1 MRPREPK
8 TPAGRRPLVY
18 EQEPGAEIM
27 AFEFKLPELGEGV
40 SSADVATLLVAVG
53 DSVSAGQNILELET
67 DKAVVELPIPQAG
80 KISKILV
87 KQGQT
92 LKPGDPVL
100 VLDGAATSAPAPA
113 APAPQPAAAA
123 PAPAAQPAHAPAA
136 APPPAK
142 APAGGAVEVLLPEL
156 GEGVN
161 SADIAGILVKE
172 GDQISVGQN
181 LMELETDKA
190 VVEMPS
196 THAGTVQKIHVKSG
210 QSVKVGDKLLTVA
223 ASGAAPAAQPA
234 PAAPAAPAPT
244 PVTPTNT
251 AATPA
256 PVSAPAPITPA
267 AAPAPRATTAPAATD
282 SRIPAPA
289 GPATRRLAREL
300 GVDLHLVKGSGPG
313 GRITIEDLQDFV
325 KKIMSGE
332 TRAPGAPA
340 PAPAG
345 PVAPPLPDFK
355 QFGEI
360 ERKAMNKI
368 ARTAANN
375 LSFAWQTIP
384 HVTQHDLADIT
395 ELEAGRKRASQN
407 KGVKITM
414 TVLAIKAVVA
424 ALKQFPHFNSSIDTA
439 TNEIIYKNYYHI
451 GVAVDTE
458 QGLVVPVIRDV
469 NHKSVIEIAKELDA
483 LAAKARERKLA
494 PADFQGGCFTISNL
508 GGIGGTM
515 FTPIVNWPEVA
526 ILGMS
531 RSREQLMIVNGEPK
545 PRLMLP
551 LSLSYDHRVINGADA
566 ARFIVKISGL
576 LADPSQ
582 LLIES

>member
-1 MRPREPK
+1 
-8 TPAGRRPLVY
+8 
-18 EQEPGAEIM
+18 M

-40 SSADVATLLVAVG
+40 SSADVASLLVAEG
-53 DSVSAGQNILELET
+53 QAVSAGQNILELET
-67 DKAVVELPIPQAG
+67 DKAVVELPITQAG
-80 KISKILV
+80 TISKILV
-87 KQGQT
+87 KPGQT

-100 VLDGAATSAPAPA
+100 LLDGAATTAAPPDPA
-113 APAPQPAAAA
+113 APPPAAAA
-123 PAPAAQPAHAPAA
+123 PAPTPTQT
-136 APPPAK
+136 APPPAATP
-142 APAGGAVEVLLPEL
+142 APAPAPTKSTGPVEILLPAL
-156 GEGVN
+156 GEGVS

-172 GDQISVGQN
+172 GDQITVGQN

-190 VVEMPS
+190 VVELPS
-196 THAGTVQKIHVKSG
+196 THAGKVDKILIKTG
-210 QSVKVGDKLLTVA
+210 QTVKVGDKLLVVAA
-223 ASGAAPAAQPA
+223 ASGPAA
-234 PAAPAAPAPT
+234 
-244 PVTPTNT
+244 
-251 AATPA
+251 
-256 PVSAPAPITPA
+256 PA
-267 AAPAPRATTAPAATD
+267 AAPAPTAPATAPSTPAPAPSTPPAATQRPAAPVAPPRSAPVGND
-282 SRIPAPA
+282 SKTPAPA

-300 GVDLHLVKGSGPG
+300 GVDLHLIKGSGPG

-325 KKIMSGE
+325 KKIMTGE
-332 TRAPGAPA
+332 TRAPGAAAA
-340 PAPAG
+340 PSG

-355 QFGEI
+355 QFGDI
-360 ERKAMNKI
+360 ERKPMNKI
-368 ARTAANN
+368 AKTAANN

-424 ALKQFPHFNSSIDTA
+424 ALKQFPNFNASLDSA
-439 TNEIIYKNYYHI
+439 TNEIIYKNYFHI

-458 QGLVVPVIRDV
+458 QGLVVPVIRDA
-469 NHKSVIEIAKELDA
+469 NHKSVLELAKELDV
-483 LAAKARERKLA
+483 LAAKARDRKLS

-531 RSREQLMIVNGEPK
+531 RSREQLMLVNGEPK

>member
-1 MRPREPK
+1 
-8 TPAGRRPLVY
+8 
-18 EQEPGAEIM
+18 M
-27 AFEFKLPELGEGV
+27 ALEFKLPELGEGV
-40 SSADVATLLVAVG
+40 TSADVASLLVAEG
-53 DSVSAGQNILELET
+53 ETVSAGQNVVELET
-67 DKAVVELPIPQAG
+67 DKAVVELPIPHAG
-80 KISKILV
+80 VVKKILA
-87 KQGQT
+87 KLGMT
-92 LKPGDPVL
+92 IRPGDPIMLIETAGSSTPSAPVP
-100 VLDGAATSAPAPA
+100 ATPASPAPA
-113 APAPQPAAAA
+113 SKPASPPAAPPAAATPSAPAAAA
-123 PAPAAQPAHAPAA
+123 SSGP
-136 APPPAK
+136 
-142 APAGGAVEVLLPEL
+142 VDILLPEL

-161 SADIAGILVKE
+161 FADIAGILVKE
-172 GDQISVGQN
+172 GNVIAVGQN
-181 LMELETDKA
+181 LLELETDKA
-190 VVEMPS
+190 VVELPS
-196 THAGTVQKIHVKSG
+196 THAGTIQKIHIKSG
-210 QSVKVGDKLLTVA
+210 QTVKVGEKLLTIA
-223 ASGAAPAAQPA
+223 ATSGATAPAAPPTPPAAPVSTPAPSAAKTAPAPVA
-234 PAAPAAPAPT
+234 PAAPASRT
-244 PVTPTNT
+244 T
-251 AATPA
+251 
-256 PVSAPAPITPA
+256 TPA
-267 AAPAPRATTAPAATD
+267 AA
-282 SRIPAPA
+282 SSSSKGPAPA

-300 GVDLHLVKGSGPG
+300 GVDLHLVSGSGPG
-313 GRITIEDLQDFV
+313 GRITIEDLQEFV
-325 KKIMSGE
+325 RKIMTGE
-332 TRAPGAPA
+332 TKSPNAAAAPT
-340 PAPAG
+340 G
-345 PVAPPLPDFK
+345 PVAPPLPDFT

-368 ARTAANN
+368 AKTAANN

-384 HVTQHDLADIT
+384 HVTQHDLADVT

-407 KGVKITM
+407 KTGTKITM

-424 ALKQFPHFNSSIDTA
+424 ALKQYPQFNSSIDTA
-439 TNEIIYKNYYHI
+439 TNEIIYKNYYHV

-469 NHKSVIEIAKELDA
+469 NQKSVIEIARELDA
-483 LAAKARERKLA
+483 LATRARERKLS

-508 GGIGGTM
+508 GGIGGTS

>member
-1 MRPREPK
+1 
-8 TPAGRRPLVY
+8 
-18 EQEPGAEIM
+18 M
-27 AFEFKLPELGEGV
+27 ALEFKLPELGEGV
-40 SSADVATLLVAVG
+40 TSADVASLLVAEG
-53 DSVSAGQNILELET
+53 ETVSAGQNVVELET
-67 DKAVVELPIPQAG
+67 DKAVVELPIPHAG
-80 KISKILV
+80 VVKKILA
-87 KQGQT
+87 KLGMT
-92 LKPGDPVL
+92 IRPGDPIMLIETAGSSTPSAPVP
-100 VLDGAATSAPAPA
+100 ATPASPAPA
-113 APAPQPAAAA
+113 SKPASPPAAPPAAATPSAPAAAA
-123 PAPAAQPAHAPAA
+123 SSGP
-136 APPPAK
+136 
-142 APAGGAVEVLLPEL
+142 VDILLPEL

-161 SADIAGILVKE
+161 FADIAGILVKE
-172 GDQISVGQN
+172 GDVIAVGQN
-181 LMELETDKA
+181 LLELETDKA
-190 VVEMPS
+190 VVELPS
-196 THAGTVQKIHVKSG
+196 THAGTIQKIHIKSG
-210 QSVKVGDKLLTVA
+210 QTVKVGEKLLTIA
-223 ASGAAPAAQPA
+223 ATSGATAPAAPPTPPAAPVSTPAPSAAKTAPAPVA
-234 PAAPAAPAPT
+234 PAAPASR
-244 PVTPTNT
+244 VT
-251 AATPA
+251 
-256 PVSAPAPITPA
+256 TPA
-267 AAPAPRATTAPAATD
+267 AA
-282 SRIPAPA
+282 SSSSKGPAPA

-300 GVDLHLVKGSGPG
+300 GVDLHLVSGSGPG
-313 GRITIEDLQDFV
+313 GRITIEDLQEFV
-325 KKIMSGE
+325 RKIMTGE
-332 TRAPGAPA
+332 TKSPSAAAAPT
-340 PAPAG
+340 G
-345 PVAPPLPDFK
+345 PVAPPLPDFT

-368 ARTAANN
+368 AKTAANN

-384 HVTQHDLADIT
+384 HVTQHDLADVT

-407 KGVKITM
+407 KTGTKITM

-424 ALKQFPHFNSSIDTA
+424 ALKQYPQFNSSIDTA

-469 NHKSVIEIAKELDA
+469 NQKSVIEIARELDA
-483 LAAKARERKLA
+483 LATRARERKLS

-508 GGIGGTM
+508 GGIGGTS

>member
-1 MRPREPK
+1 
-8 TPAGRRPLVY
+8 
-18 EQEPGAEIM
+18 M
-27 AFEFKLPELGEGV
+27 ALEFKLPELGEGV
-40 SSADVATLLVAVG
+40 TSADVASLLVAEG
-53 DSVSAGQNILELET
+53 ETVSAGQNVVELET
-67 DKAVVELPIPQAG
+67 DKAVVELPIPHAG
-80 KISKILV
+80 VVKKILA
-87 KQGQT
+87 KLGMT
-92 LKPGDPVL
+92 IRPGDPIMLIETAGSSTPSAPVPATPPSPAQASKP
-100 VLDGAATSAPAPA
+100 VSPPAAPPAAATPA
-113 APAPQPAAAA
+113 APAAAASSG
-123 PAPAAQPAHAPAA
+123 P
-136 APPPAK
+136 
-142 APAGGAVEVLLPEL
+142 VDILLPEL

-161 SADIAGILVKE
+161 FADIAGILVKE
-172 GDQISVGQN
+172 GDVIAVGQN
-181 LMELETDKA
+181 LLELETDKA
-190 VVEMPS
+190 VVELPS
-196 THAGTVQKIHVKSG
+196 THAGTIQKIHIKSG
-210 QSVKVGDKLLTVA
+210 QTVKVGEKLLTISA
-223 ASGAAPAAQPA
+223 TSGATA
-234 PAAPAAPAPT
+234 PAAPPTTPAAPVSSPAAAKTAPAP
-244 PVTPTNT
+244 V
-251 AATPA
+251 
-256 PVSAPAPITPA
+256 
-267 AAPAPRATTAPAATD
+267 APAATA
-282 SRIPAPA
+282 SRVTTPAAGSSSSKGPAPA

-300 GVDLHLVKGSGPG
+300 GVDLHLVSGSGPG
-313 GRITIEDLQDFV
+313 GRITIEDLQEFV
-325 KKIMSGE
+325 RKIMTGE
-332 TRAPGAPA
+332 TKSPNAAAAPT
-340 PAPAG
+340 G
-345 PVAPPLPDFK
+345 PVAPPLPDFT

-368 ARTAANN
+368 AKTAANN

-384 HVTQHDLADIT
+384 HVTQHDLADVT

-407 KGVKITM
+407 KTGTKITM

-424 ALKQFPHFNSSIDTA
+424 ALKQYPQFNSSIDTA
-439 TNEIIYKNYYHI
+439 TNEIIYKNYYHV

-469 NHKSVIEIAKELDA
+469 NQKSVIEIARELDA
-483 LAAKARERKLA
+483 LATRARERKLS

-508 GGIGGTM
+508 GGIGGTS

>member
-1 MRPREPK
+1 
-8 TPAGRRPLVY
+8 
-18 EQEPGAEIM
+18 M
-27 AFEFKLPELGEGV
+27 ALEFKLPELGEGV
-40 SSADVATLLVAVG
+40 TSADVASLLVAEG
-53 DSVSAGQNILELET
+53 ETVSAGQNVVELET
-67 DKAVVELPIPQAG
+67 DKAVVELPIPHAG
-80 KISKILV
+80 VVKKILA
-87 KQGQT
+87 KLGMT
-92 LKPGDPVL
+92 IRPGDPIMLIETAGSSTPSAPVP
-100 VLDGAATSAPAPA
+100 ATPASPAPA
-113 APAPQPAAAA
+113 SKPASPPAAPPAAATPSAPAAAA
-123 PAPAAQPAHAPAA
+123 SSGP
-136 APPPAK
+136 
-142 APAGGAVEVLLPEL
+142 VDILLPEL

-161 SADIAGILVKE
+161 FADIAGILVKE
-172 GDQISVGQN
+172 GNVIAVGQN
-181 LMELETDKA
+181 LLELETDKA
-190 VVEMPS
+190 VVELPS
-196 THAGTVQKIHVKSG
+196 THAGTIQKIHIKSG
-210 QSVKVGDKLLTVA
+210 QTVKVGEKLLTIA
-223 ASGAAPAAQPA
+223 ATSGATAPAAPPTPPAAPVSTPAPAAAKTAPAPVA
-234 PAAPAAPAPT
+234 PAAPASRT
-244 PVTPTNT
+244 T
-251 AATPA
+251 
-256 PVSAPAPITPA
+256 TPA
-267 AAPAPRATTAPAATD
+267 AA
-282 SRIPAPA
+282 SSSSKGPAPA

-300 GVDLHLVKGSGPG
+300 GVDLHLVSGSGPG
-313 GRITIEDLQDFV
+313 GRITIEDLQEFV
-325 KKIMSGE
+325 RKIMTGE
-332 TRAPGAPA
+332 TKSPSAAAAPT
-340 PAPAG
+340 G
-345 PVAPPLPDFK
+345 PVAPPLPDFT
-355 QFGEI
+355 QFGET

-368 ARTAANN
+368 AKTAANN

-384 HVTQHDLADIT
+384 HVTQHDLADVT

-407 KGVKITM
+407 KTGTKITM

-424 ALKQFPHFNSSIDTA
+424 ALKQYPQFNSSIDTA

-469 NHKSVIEIAKELDA
+469 NQKSVIEIARELDA
-483 LAAKARERKLA
+483 LATRARERKLS

-508 GGIGGTM
+508 GGIGGTS

>member
-1 MRPREPK
+1 
-8 TPAGRRPLVY
+8 
-18 EQEPGAEIM
+18 M

-123 PAPAAQPAHAPAA
+123 PAPAAQPAPAPATAPAPAKTPA
-136 APPPAK
+136 APT
-142 APAGGAVEVLLPEL
+142 GGAVEVLLPEL

-244 PVTPTNT
+244 PVVPTNT
-251 AATPA
+251 TATPA
-256 PVSAPAPITPA
+256 PVSAPAPVKPA
-267 AAPAPRATTAPAATD
+267 AAPPPRATAAPAATD